1 MKKLLLMIAFVA
13 GLSSLVSAQQASTP
27 PKPEEITKKS
37 VDELDKRLKLNAT
50 QKSII
55 YNFTFSQVKEQQE
68 LLKLQGS
75 GADNEQIMTRY
86 YKLHDETNKNIRAIL
101 KEEQLK
107 EYDKIIQERVTGKKS
122 KKNRKNKH
130 NQEEDIVTDLPGISK
145 N

>member
-1 MKKLLLMIAFVA
+1 MKKILLMIAFVA
-13 GLSSLVSAQQASTP
+13 GLSTLVKAQQAATP

-68 LLKLQGS
+68 LIKQQNNG
-75 GADNEQIMTRY
+75 GDNEQTLSRF
-86 YKLHDETNKNIRAIL
+86 YKLQDETSKNIRAVL
-101 KEEQLK
+101 KDDQQK
-107 EYDKIIQERVTGKKS
+107 EYDKMVQERLNGKDS
-122 KKNRKNKH
+122 KKKRKNKK
-130 NQEEDIVTDLPGISK
+130 NAEDDIVTDLPGISK